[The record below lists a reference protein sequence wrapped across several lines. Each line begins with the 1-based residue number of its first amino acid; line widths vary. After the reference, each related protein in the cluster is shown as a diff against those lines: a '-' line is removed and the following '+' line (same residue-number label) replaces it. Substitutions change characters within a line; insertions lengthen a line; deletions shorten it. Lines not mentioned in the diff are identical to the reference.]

1 MLLLFVPIF
10 IAAQNDS
17 IRVKVAE
24 GYYINFQNKMVLA
37 KSDTTIL
44 LPKTCKYSILKNDTT
59 GHKFYD
65 SLSIKANRL
74 GKIPGE
80 IVDMF
85 LVRQDS
91 IQQLKNAYKSAEK
104 FSDFT
109 GFKIRKISF
118 DRLHTFGQSVF
129 DTVSQKENKVVD
141 FLNNIHSN
149 TRIKTLEKYLTIK
162 VGENVDPLKL
172 SESERI
178 LRELDYLRNSRI
190 VLIPV
195 EGSANLVDVLVIT
208 QDLFPLEVG
217 GDFSNFSNWN
227 LALTDINIGGYGNKG
242 NATISAK
249 SDRNP
254 FLEIKKANYL
264 VNNIAGSFVDFGINY
279 ERDDNGDFSTSISGD
294 RDFYTY
300 STKYA
305 GGTSL
310 SYFEETITSTDTAT
324 TPEKQKYSNYNAWVG
339 RSFIQKKNKAKSIT
353 FSTLYDGNHYFER
366 PAVSPDSN
374 KLYYMSNQFLLS
386 ATYSYNKY
394 YNARWVNRFGITEDI
409 PYGFNATITF
419 GPDKYEYYNRFYC
432 GLELSQAAK
441 YKNFGYLYNYVGIGG
456 FLHNEIFEQG
466 ALNISSTYFSN
477 INTILNSKTR
487 QHISLNYTLGINRFS
502 GETISI
508 VDMMNMKGV
517 NSADELKLSGTQR
530 TGLEWIAM
538 SYTPISIIGFDI
550 ATFVSATI
558 GTVGENDQIFWENDF
573 YSGFSFG
580 LQTRN
585 ENLIFSTLML
595 RLSYFPIMPN
605 DMAKFQISFKAV
617 SLFTFKDFKASKP
630 QKVVFSD

>member
-1 MLLLFVPIF
+1 MF
-10 IAAQNDS
+10 ITAQNDS

-44 LPKTCKYSILKNDTT
+44 LPKTCKYSIFKNDTT

-65 SLSIKANRL
+65 SLSTKANRL

-109 GFKIRKISF
+109 GYKIRKITF

-129 DTVSQKENKVVD
+129 DTISQKENKILD

-149 TRIKTLEKYLTIK
+149 TRIKTLEKYITIK

-178 LRELDYLRNSRI
+178 LRELYYLRNSRI
-190 VLIPV
+190 ILIPV
-195 EGSANLVDVLVIT
+195 DGSDNLVDVLIIT
-208 QDLFPLEVG
+208 QDLFPLEAD
-217 GDFSNFSNWN
+217 GDFTNFSNWN
-227 LALTDINIGGYGNKG
+227 LSLTDINIGGYGNSAS
-242 NATISAK
+242 ATISAK

-254 FLEIKKANYL
+254 FLDIKKANYL
-264 VNNIAGSFVDFGINY
+264 AKNIAGSFVDFEIKY
-279 ERDDNGDFSTSISGD
+279 KRDDNGDFAASISGD

-305 GGTSL
+305 GGTNMTYVEKTDL
-310 SYFEETITSTDTAT
+310 STDSSLTIN
-324 TPEKQKYSNYNAWVG
+324 KLKFLDYGAWAG
-339 RSFIQKKNKAKSIT
+339 RSFAQKKNKAKAFV
-353 FSTLYDGNHYFER
+353 FSALYEGVHYYKR
-366 PAVSPDSN
+366 PIVSQDSN
-374 KLYYMSNQFLLS
+374 KQFYMSNQILLS

-419 GPDKYEYYNRFYC
+419 GPDKYEYYNRFYT
-432 GLELSQAAK
+432 GLKISQASE
-441 YKNFGYLYNYVGIGG
+441 YRGFGYIYNDIGIGG
-456 FLHNEIFEQG
+456 FFHNDVFEQG
-466 ALNISSTYFSN
+466 VIDVNSIYFSN
-477 INTILNSKTR
+477 THLILNSKTR
-487 QHISLNYTLGINRFS
+487 QHVSLTYTLGLNRFY

-508 VDMMNMKGV
+508 TDMMGMEGV
-517 NSADELKLSGTQR
+517 SSTDNIALSGTQR
-530 TGLEWIAM
+530 SGLEWIAM

-550 ATFVSATI
+550 ATFVSTSIGTI
-558 GTVGENDQIFWENDF
+558 GSNDHFFWENDF

-580 LQTRN
+580 IQTKN

-595 RLSYFPIMPN
+595 RLSYFPVMPN

-630 QKVVFSD
+630 QKIAF